1 MRKYA
6 MTALKNARHQLR
18 ERIGAVADRMFFGRV
33 DFRISQRLARRNED
47 RIIAKTQRAARRPG
61 QAARRPALENLGMAV
76 GPGESEGADEGG
88 AAVDVRPLFGEQAFA
103 LAHPHIPVAPLLAL
117 EPLPLGP
124 VGGVD
129 AGPPAERRDLQ
140 DRKST
145 RLNSSH

>member
-76 GPGESEGADEGG
+76 GPGEREGADEGG
-88 AAVDVRPLFGEQAFA
+88 AAVDVRRSE
-103 LAHPHIPVAPLLAL
+103 
-117 EPLPLGP
+117 ESR
-124 VGGVD
+124 VGKECV
-129 AGPPAERRDLQ
+129 
-140 DRKST
+140 ST
-145 RLNSSH
+145 CRSRWSPDH